1 MDYIGIIVGLLLLI
15 KGGDWLLDAAVGMS
29 LKLDIPKIVI
39 GMTVVSFATSAPEL
53 IVSIKSAI
61 KGYPDL
67 SLGNVVGSNIANLA
81 FVLGIVLV
89 ISPIKVA
96 KSFYKT
102 DWPMMLLATVLLYFL
117 LKNDGE
123 LNQFEGGVL
132 LLLLILFLVYL
143 LFFQEK
149 AIIEDQIEQLENEMK
164 LGKLVLLLIS
174 GGFCLWLGSEVL
186 IKSAVSL
193 AVAMGVSERII
204 SITFVSIGTSIP
216 ELSASIIAIINK
228 EKAISIGNLIG
239 SNIFNIL
246 AVMGVTALISPIR
259 IIDQALL
266 NEDFIWMIGVTIIIL
281 PLVFFPNR
289 MSLGRMEGV
298 ILLALYS
305 IFIAQMFL

>member
-239 SNIFNIL
+239 
-246 AVMGVTALISPIR
+246 
-259 IIDQALL
+259 
-266 NEDFIWMIGVTIIIL
+266 
-281 PLVFFPNR
+281 
-289 MSLGRMEGV
+289 
-298 ILLALYS
+298 
-305 IFIAQMFL
+305 